1 VNIGGMPVDREKPE
15 KKSTDVVPITPGSSL
30 TTWRRPSLFDRDID
44 TIFDDFRRSFD
55 VMMRPYFP
63 FETPMQELGT
73 LPVRYAPIDF
83 IDEGDHYSIH
93 AELPGF
99 TKENV
104 DVQINNDGMSIRAKK
119 ETEKEDK
126 KKNYLH
132 RERAYSSF
140 ERSVSFPEEVD
151 PAKAEGRMNNG
162 VLELKV
168 PKKVPKP
175 EAKPRKI
182 ELK

>member
-1 VNIGGMPVDREKPE
+1 MDREKPE
-15 KKSTDVVPITPGSSL
+15 RKTTDVIPLTPGSSM
-30 TTWRRPSLFDRDID
+30 TTWRKPSVFERDVD
-44 TIFDDFRRSFD
+44 SIFDDFRRSFD
-55 VMMRPYFP
+55 IMMRPYFP
-63 FETPMQELGT
+63 FETRVEDFGT
-73 LPVRYAPIDF
+73 LPIRYAPLDL

-99 TKENV
+99 SKENV

-132 RERAYSSF
+132 RERVYSAF

-151 PAKAEGRMNNG
+151 AARAEGTMNNG
-162 VLELKV
+162 VLELRI
-168 PKKVPKP
+168 PKKEPVPEK
-175 EAKPRKI
+175 KPRKI

>member
-1 VNIGGMPVDREKPE
+1 MDREKPE
-15 KKSTDVVPITPGSSL
+15 RKTTDVIPVTPGSSL

-44 TIFDDFRRSFD
+44 AIFDDFRKSFD

-63 FETPMQELGT
+63 FETRVQEFGM
-73 LPVRYAPIDF
+73 LPVRYAPLDF
-83 IDEGDHYSIH
+83 IDEGDHYNIH

-104 DVQINNDGMSIRAKK
+104 DVQINSDSMTIRAKK

-132 RERAYSSF
+132 RERAYSAF

-151 PAKAEGRMNNG
+151 PSKAEGKMNNG
-162 VLELKV
+162 ILELKI
-168 PKKVPKP
+168 PKKEPRP
-175 EAKPRKI
+175 EAKSRKL

>member
-1 VNIGGMPVDREKPE
+1 MDREKPE
-15 KKSTDVVPITPGSSL
+15 RKTNDVIPTTPGSSL
-30 TTWRRPSLFDRDID
+30 STWRRPSLFDRDVD
-44 TIFDDFRRSFD
+44 AIFDDFRHSFD

-63 FETPMQELGT
+63 FETRMQEFSM
-73 LPVRYAPIDF
+73 LPVRYAPLDL
-83 IDEGDHYSIH
+83 IDEGTHYGVH

-104 DVQINNDGMSIRAKK
+104 DVQISNDGMSIRAKK
-119 ETEKEDK
+119 ETGMEEE

-140 ERSVSFPEEVD
+140 ERTVSFPEEVD
-151 PAKAEGRMNNG
+151 PVNAEGKMNNG
-162 VLELKV
+162 VLELRI
-168 PKKVPKP
+168 PKKEPRP
-175 EAKPRKI
+175 EAKPRKL

>member
-1 VNIGGMPVDREKPE
+1 M
-15 KKSTDVVPITPGSSL
+15 
-30 TTWRRPSLFDRDID
+30 
-44 TIFDDFRRSFD
+44 
-55 VMMRPYFP
+55 
-63 FETPMQELGT
+63 
-73 LPVRYAPIDF
+73 
-83 IDEGDHYSIH
+83 
-93 AELPGF
+93 
-99 TKENV
+99 

-175 EAKPRKI
+175 ETKTRKI

>member
-1 VNIGGMPVDREKPE
+1 MDREKPE
-15 KKSTDVVPITPGSSL
+15 RKTTDIIPSTSGSSL
-30 TTWRRPSLFDRDID
+30 TPWRRPSLFDRDID
-44 TIFDDFRRSFD
+44 AIFDDFRKSFD
-55 VMMRPYFP
+55 IMMRPYFP
-63 FETPMQELGT
+63 FETRMQEFGM
-73 LPVRYAPIDF
+73 LPIRYAPLDL
-83 IDEGDHYSIH
+83 IDEGTHYSIH

-104 DVQINNDGMSIRAKK
+104 DVQINSDGMSIRAKK

-132 RERAYSSF
+132 RERAYSAF

-151 PAKAEGRMNNG
+151 PAKAEGKMNNG
-162 VLELKV
+162 ILELKI
-168 PKKVPKP
+168 PKKEPRP
-175 EAKPRKI
+175 EAKPRKL

>member
-1 VNIGGMPVDREKPE
+1 MDRGKPE
-15 KKSTDVVPITPGSSL
+15 RETTDVIPTTPGSSL
-30 TTWRRPSLFDRDID
+30 STWRRPSLFDRDID
-44 TIFDDFRRSFD
+44 AIFDDFRKSFD

-63 FETPMQELGT
+63 FETRVQEFGM
-73 LPVRYAPIDF
+73 LPVRYAPLDF
-83 IDEGDHYSIH
+83 IDEGDHYNIH

-104 DVQINNDGMSIRAKK
+104 DVQINSDGMTIRAKK

-132 RERAYSSF
+132 RERAYSAF

-151 PAKAEGRMNNG
+151 PAKAEGKMNNG
-162 VLELKV
+162 ILELKI
-168 PKKVPKP
+168 PKKEPRP
-175 EAKPRKI
+175 EAKSRKL

>member
-1 VNIGGMPVDREKPE
+1 MTNEKPE
-15 KKSTDVVPITPGSSL
+15 RKTTDVIPTTPGSSL
-30 TTWRRPSLFDRDID
+30 STWRRQSLFDRDID
-44 TIFDDFRRSFD
+44 TIFDDFRKSFD

-63 FETPMQELGT
+63 METRIQDFGM
-73 LPVRYAPIDF
+73 LPVRYAPLDL
-83 IDEGDHYSIH
+83 IDEGTHYSIH

-99 TKENV
+99 TKDEV
-104 DVQINNDGMSIRAKK
+104 DVQINSDGMSIRAKK
-119 ETEKEDK
+119 STVTEDK

-151 PAKAEGRMNNG
+151 PAKAEGKMNNG
-162 VLELKV
+162 VLELKI
-168 PKKVPKP
+168 PKKEPRP
-175 EAKPRKI
+175 EAKSRKL